1 MVKQTVQ
8 LAKGEVLMKFEE
20 AMLELENTVK
30 KLESGE
36 TTLEESMELFEK
48 GVKLSRV
55 CQKLLSEAQLKVTK
69 LIAESD
75 SEVEFDTENM

>member
-1 MVKQTVQ
+1 MRQTALSV
-8 LAKGEVLMKFEE
+8 KGEKSMKFEE
-20 AMLELENTVK
+20 AMLELEDTVK

-48 GVKLSRV
+48 GIKLSRV

-69 LIAESD
+69 LIAEND
-75 SEVEFDTENM
+75 SEVEFDTENV

>member
-1 MVKQTVQ
+1 VKQTVQ
-8 LAKGEVLMKFEE
+8 LTKGEISMKFEE
-20 AMLELENTVK
+20 AMLELEDTVK

>member
-1 MVKQTVQ
+1 M
-8 LAKGEVLMKFEE
+8 LPEGEISMKFEE
-20 AMLELENTVK
+20 AMKELEETVT

-36 TTLEESMELFEK
+36 VSLDEAMELFEK
-48 GVKLSRV
+48 GVSLSKT

>member
-1 MVKQTVQ
+1 
-8 LAKGEVLMKFEE
+8 MKFEE
-20 AMLELENTVK
+20 AMLELEDTVK

-48 GVKLSRV
+48 GIKLSRV

-69 LIAESD
+69 LIAEND
-75 SEVEFDTENM
+75 SEVEFDTENV

>member
-1 MVKQTVQ
+1 MAKQIVS
-8 LAKGEVLMKFEE
+8 LLKGEISMKFEE
-20 AMLELENTVK
+20 AMIELEDTVK

-36 TTLEESMELFEK
+36 SSLEESMELFEK

-55 CQKLLSEAQLKVTK
+55 CQKLLNEAQLKVTK

-75 SEVEFDTENM
+75 SEIEFDTENM

>member
-75 SEVEFDTENM
+75 SEVKFDTENM

>member
-1 MVKQTVQ
+1 MVKQIV
-8 LAKGEVLMKFEE
+8 LLGKGEISVKFEE
-20 AMLELENTVK
+20 AMIALEDTVK

-36 TTLEESMELFEK
+36 TSLEESMELFEK

-75 SEVEFDTENM
+75 SEVEFDTENI

>member
-1 MVKQTVQ
+1 
-8 LAKGEVLMKFEE
+8 MKFEE
-20 AMLELENTVK
+20 AMLELEDTVK

-69 LIAESD
+69 LITESD

>member
-8 LAKGEVLMKFEE
+8 LTKGEISMKFEE
-20 AMLELENTVK
+20 AMLELEDTVK

>member
-1 MVKQTVQ
+1 MKQTVQ

-30 KLESGE
+30 RLESGE

>member
-1 MVKQTVQ
+1 VRQTVKS
-8 LAKGEVLMKFEE
+8 AKGEISMKFEE
-20 AMLELENTVK
+20 AMLELEETVK

>member
-75 SEVEFDTENM
+75 REVEFDTENM